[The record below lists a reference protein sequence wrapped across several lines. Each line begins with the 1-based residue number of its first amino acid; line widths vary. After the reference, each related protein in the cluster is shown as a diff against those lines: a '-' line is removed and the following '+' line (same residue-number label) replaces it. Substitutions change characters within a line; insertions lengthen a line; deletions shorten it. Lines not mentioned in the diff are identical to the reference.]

1 MRVLTASCMSVN
13 SYGTHISV
21 FLTKLSFLQPFAFSL
36 LFLEAGLTI
45 AINRFHKSLW
55 S

>member
-1 MRVLTASCMSVN
+1 MRVCTHSCMSVI

-21 FLTKLSFLQPFAFSL
+21 FLTKLSFLQSFTFSL
-36 LFLEAGLTI
+36 LFLQAGLTI
-45 AINRFHKSLW
+45 TINRFDKSLW